1 MGGIFRG
8 HNTVTRADMLS
19 EFQLNQATYGEP
31 VPVVI
36 GTTRLGG
43 NVIDYCD
50 FTAHE
55 HKETQRVGKGGGRS
69 RMTNITY
76 TYSVAVALGLCE
88 GPINGIGRVW
98 VNKDVYNYPSSSV
111 PLTLFNGSYNQRPWQ
126 YMTSKHP
133 ERALPYSGLAYM
145 AGEVDLGSS
154 ASLPQYSFEVKGLL
168 LNKGDGVDVNPADY
182 ILYILTDETNG
193 VGFSKNDINLE
204 SLNNARKYWAAANL
218 LISSPK
224 NGKSRKAQDIINQI
238 CTLTGVYVFWSQNK
252 LKFVPIA
259 RDRLEYNG
267 TVYEPNNQV
276 LYDLTKDDFIPSND
290 GTCVTFERTDSAE
303 AFNQAHV
310 EFNNRANSYEAETV
324 TFEVTSDVLRNGVR
338 PAQKVTADYI
348 YTKQRAMFI
357 AERLAKEYVYA
368 RNTYRFELDWAYNGL
383 EPGDLVT
390 ITDEPTGL
398 RQKVVII
405 KSIRE
410 GADGGISVSAVSAP
424 DGMYS
429 SALYNLHNF
438 ERPTLDRNI
447 TPPSV
452 ENVTIFQPAGDVTNG
467 HEIWLGLTAGDHWG
481 GCNVHVSDDNAKYKQ
496 IGSITRRT
504 RLGRVVGTVTASSTE
519 ITIQLHYGELLS
531 GSEQD
536 AQRANTLL
544 WLNGELLS
552 YTTATL
558 IGERTYTLTGL
569 VRGQYGTAITAHSA
583 GSTIVRCDENVF
595 KQPFRD
601 EDIGKK
607 IWLKFTSFNEF
618 ENNEQELSQVKA
630 YSYIIK
636 KYYVPQVNNLTARA
650 KFRQTIKGL
659 PCYDII
665 VNVEPPSLKS
675 YDKTA
680 IYYKTSDEWLFAGY
694 VDGTEGLVISQVTVG
709 ETYTIKAIVHD
720 KYGGISDDNTARQ
733 TTVNVNSRSE
743 VPLTP
748 EGLTVTFQE
757 KIMLSWR
764 EVLNT
769 DVDYYEIRSNENVG
783 NNNGLITRVNSTTA
797 FIQSTQRQGTFYVFA
812 HNPNGRYSFGSSIEY
827 NKPKPSKPTRPQ
839 IKSIMGGLSIS
850 CDPIPSDSFAL
861 VVMVEGERIET
872 RSNVA
877 TYFGTSGVKNV
888 TMAYKDCFGE
898 GIATS
903 PILGTVKTNISKEDL
918 AGLKLSSEFLD
929 QAIQDKI
936 NQGQQAY
943 NGVTSVIQSL
953 NGNGNEYSAIAQLN
967 NALAL
972 KVNKN
977 DVVSAINLAPQGVKI
992 DGRLIQIT
1000 GDTVFDQN
1008 VNVANML
1015 QAGSITADKIAGG
1028 ILNLSDTELG
1038 IQAGF
1043 TQIDSTG
1050 VTINTDNGKIKFERE
1065 GVFWYDQYG
1074 TRYNALGKIISGEA
1088 MHGDYIKCNF
1098 ENPPEVIV
1106 TPVEHHIKQNMYFVC
1121 EAVDITNEGFS
1132 IKTGYDA
1139 KQGDEIQFVSSNS
1152 RIAKTA
1158 QFISYDTISFT
1169 VSFSGRHTRGVRF
1182 ERSHISGTGF
1192 TISRFEILSHATTFG
1207 AGVKKAEFSIKCNGL
1222 VKLTISPAVSGYGY
1236 STGGGDNSD
1245 WIKVSDYEVENS
1257 VYMYITKNSGNS
1269 KGFLPASTLVKFIAI
1284 EKNESLYR
1292 KYVGGIKPQTFK
1304 GRGTYT
1310 FTAKG
1315 RKAKICVIGASVK
1328 PSNGRRP
1335 SSAESSFVGNG
1346 INIRSNGWDTS
1357 SSKQNITAYHGSNK
1371 YNEHENLFVHDV
1383 LGFQPKYTYDQYD
1396 EIKLKGY
1403 DASEGIENTVNLKY
1417 SNGKHHVLTFD
1428 MYRSAKWNTYTN
1440 YGNYLESGIMT
1451 DLVGCSWFEFDLDFG
1466 RYQSNPGGYA
1476 RRNTGTVTH
1485 FGGLSV
1491 PIVQDVTLV
1500 KGQQYTI
1507 TIGACPDV
1515 NVGTRVNCRN
1525 DDYYVTVANTS
1536 AFDGGVI
1543 IYEVED

>member
-252 LKFVPIA
+252 LKFVPVA

-276 LYDLTKDDFIPSND
+276 LYDLTKDDFIPSSD

-438 ERPTLDRNI
+438 ERPTLDRNVN
-447 TPPSV
+447 PPSV

-467 HEIWLGLTAGDHWG
+467 HEIWLGLTAGEHWG
-481 GCNVHVSDDNAKYKQ
+481 GCNVHVSDDNTKYKQ
-496 IGSITRRT
+496 IGTITRRT

-630 YSYIIK
+630 TSYIIK

-680 IYYKTSDEWLFAGY
+680 IYYKTSEEWLFAGY
-694 VDGTEGLVISQVTVG
+694 VDGVEGLVIPQVTVG

-720 KYGGISDDNTARQ
+720 KHGGISDDNTARKI
-733 TTVNVNSRSE
+733 TVNVNSRSE
-743 VPLTP
+743 VPLAP

-812 HNPNGRYSFGSSIEY
+812 HNPNGRYSFGASIAY
-827 NKPKPSKPTRPQ
+827 NKPKPVKPTRPQ

-936 NQGQQAY
+936 NKGQQAY

-1028 ILNLSDTELG
+1028 VLNLGDTELG

-1050 VTINTDNGKIKFERE
+1050 VTLNTDDGKIKFERE

-1074 TRYNALGKIISGEA
+1074 TRYNALGRMISGEA

-1098 ENPPEVIV
+1098 KNPPEVIIV
-1106 TPVEHHIKQNMYFVC
+1106 PTKIEMRLNNSYIC
-1121 EAVDITNEGFS
+1121 RAVDITNYGFS
-1132 IKTGYDA
+1132 IKAGY
-1139 KQGDEIQFVSSNS
+1139 
-1152 RIAKTA
+1152 
-1158 QFISYDTISFT
+1158 
-1169 VSFSGRHTRGVRF
+1169 FSGNIVDVA
-1182 ERSHISGTGF
+1182 F
-1192 TISRFEILSHATTFG
+1192 TPT
-1207 AGVKKAEFSIKCNGL
+1207 
-1222 VKLTISPAVSGYGY
+1222 KLP
-1236 STGGGDNSD
+1236 
-1245 WIKVSDYEVENS
+1245 
-1257 VYMYITKNSGNS
+1257 
-1269 KGFLPASTLVKFIAI
+1269 VKFIAI
-1284 EKNESLYR
+1284 EKNENLYR
-1292 KYVGGIKPQTFK
+1292 KYVGGIRPQIFK

-1315 RKAKICVIGASVK
+1315 TKAKVYVIGASVK

-1335 SSAESSFVGNG
+1335 SSSESSFVGNG
-1346 INIRSNGWDTS
+1346 INIRSNGWNTS
-1357 SSKQNITAYHGSNK
+1357 SSKQNITAYHGSHK

-1396 EIKLKGY
+1396 EIELKGY
-1403 DASEGIENTVNLKY
+1403 DASEGIESTAKLTY
-1417 SNGKHHVLTFD
+1417 SNGKHHVLTFY
-1428 MYRSAKWNTYTN
+1428 MYRSSRSNTYTN
-1440 YGNYLESGIMT
+1440 YGNYLESGVMT

-1491 PIVQDVTLV
+1491 PIVRDVTLV

-1525 DDYYVTVANTS
+1525 DDYYVIVANTA

-1543 IYEVED
+1543 IYEIED